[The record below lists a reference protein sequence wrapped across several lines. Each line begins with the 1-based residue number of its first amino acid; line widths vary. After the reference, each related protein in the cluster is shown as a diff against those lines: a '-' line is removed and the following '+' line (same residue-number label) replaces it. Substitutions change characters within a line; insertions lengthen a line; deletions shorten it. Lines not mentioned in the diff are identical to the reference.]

1 MNMDAYRGVISIT
14 KLSLYRV
21 KRVFN
26 LHYISAAGTLT
37 QNYRNYTTN
46 RNSLVK
52 PSIFIPYKM
61 AKSYAVGDSND
72 VEKIFK
78 KFDVNGD
85 GKISISELG
94 SILGALGTVTPEDEL
109 KAVMKEIDTDGD
121 GFIDLNEFI
130 EFQRGGSGAVDGATV
145 DKELREAFALYDQNK
160 NGKISA
166 NELHSVLKS
175 LGEKCSLKDCRKMIA
190 SVDVDGDGSV
200 NFEEFKKM
208 MSK

>member
-1 MNMDAYRGVISIT
+1 MSKSIP
-14 KLSLYRV
+14 V
-21 KRVFN
+21 D
-26 LHYISAAGTLT
+26 
-37 QNYRNYTTN
+37 
-46 RNSLVK
+46 
-52 PSIFIPYKM
+52 
-61 AKSYAVGDSND
+61 GDTID

-85 GKISISELG
+85 GKISSTELG
-94 SILGALGTVTPEDEL
+94 SILSALGTVAPEEEI
-109 KAVMKEIDTDGD
+109 KVVMKEIDKDGD

-130 EFQRGGSGAVDGATV
+130 EFQRGGSGVVDREAA
-145 DKELREAFALYDQNK
+145 DKELREAFDLYDQNK

>member
-1 MNMDAYRGVISIT
+1 
-14 KLSLYRV
+14 
-21 KRVFN
+21 
-26 LHYISAAGTLT
+26 
-37 QNYRNYTTN
+37 
-46 RNSLVK
+46 
-52 PSIFIPYKM
+52 M
-61 AKSYAVGDSND
+61 AKSCAAVDTTD

-85 GKISISELG
+85 GKISTSELG
-94 SILGALGTVTPEDEL
+94 SILSALGTVTPEEEL
-109 KAVMKEIDTDGD
+109 KVVMKEIDTDGD

-130 EFQRGGSGAVDGATV
+130 EFQRGGSGASDG
-145 DKELREAFALYDQNK
+145 DKDLREAFDLYDQNK

-166 NELHSVLKS
+166 AELHSVLKS

-190 SVDVDGDGSV
+190 SVDIDGDGSV

>member
-1 MNMDAYRGVISIT
+1 MSKSIP
-14 KLSLYRV
+14 V
-21 KRVFN
+21 D
-26 LHYISAAGTLT
+26 
-37 QNYRNYTTN
+37 
-46 RNSLVK
+46 
-52 PSIFIPYKM
+52 
-61 AKSYAVGDSND
+61 GDTID

-85 GKISISELG
+85 GKISSSELG
-94 SILGALGTVTPEDEL
+94 SILSALGTVAPEEEI
-109 KAVMKEIDTDGD
+109 KVVMKEIDKDGD

-130 EFQRGGSGAVDGATV
+130 EFQRGGSGVVDREAA
-145 DKELREAFALYDQNK
+145 DKELREAFDLYDQNK